1 MNEAIRMQVSAFVDG
16 ELPENEADLL
26 VRRLSQDADLRK
38 QVSEYLAIGRIMRGE
53 YRVQGSD
60 VLRERIAAE
69 LDERPLQEPA
79 DNATASA
86 PNRFLRPAA
95 GAAIAATVA
104 LVAIFGLGR
113 VADVD
118 APVPAT
124 AVVADEVASET
135 VPSMDDA
142 ELRRLL
148 ILRGDESNSFLTR
161 VTSLQ
166 MRAEELAEET
176 AAEETAAEEA
186 AAAESEA
193 EDDNDAAEPVT
204 RQP

>member
-16 ELPENEADLL
+16 ELPENEAELL
-26 VRRLSQDADLRK
+26 VRRLSQDAALRK

-53 YRVQGSD
+53 YSLQGSD
-60 VLRERIAAE
+60 ALRERIAAE
-69 LDERPLQEPA
+69 LDERPLQ
-79 DNATASA
+79 DSMDTAVSA
-86 PNRFLRPAA
+86 PPPRFVRPAA

-118 APVPAT
+118 APVPGT
-124 AVVADEVASET
+124 AVVADDVVSET
-135 VPSMDDA
+135 VPTMDDA

-148 ILRGDESNSFLTR
+148 ILHGEGSNSFSTR

-166 MRAEELAEET
+166 MRAEELAEEGDVDE
-176 AAEETAAEEA
+176 AEA
-186 AAAESEA
+186 AAEDES
-193 EDDNDAAEPVT
+193 AEPVT
-204 RQP
+204 SQP

>member
-16 ELPENEADLL
+16 ELPENEAELL
-26 VRRLSQDADLRK
+26 VRRLSQDAALRK

-53 YRVQGSD
+53 YSLQGSD
-60 VLRERIAAE
+60 ALRERIAAE
-69 LDERPLQEPA
+69 LDERPLQ
-79 DNATASA
+79 DSMDTAVSA
-86 PNRFLRPAA
+86 PPPRFVRPAA

-118 APVPAT
+118 APVPGT
-124 AVVADEVASET
+124 AVVADDVVSET
-135 VPSMDDA
+135 VPTMDDA

-148 ILRGDESNSFLTR
+148 ILHGEGSNSFSTR

-166 MRAEELAEET
+166 MRAEELAEEGDVDE
-176 AAEETAAEEA
+176 AEA
-186 AAAESEA
+186 AAEDESA
-193 EDDNDAAEPVT
+193 GPVT
-204 RQP
+204 SQP

>member
-53 YRVQGSD
+53 YSLQGSD
-60 VLRERIAAE
+60 ALRERIAAE
-69 LDERPLQEPA
+69 LGERPLQEAA
-79 DNATASA
+79 DTAVTTRPS
-86 PNRFLRPAA
+86 RFVRPAA

-118 APVPAT
+118 APGAGT
-124 AVVADEVASET
+124 AVVADEVVSET
-135 VPSMDDA
+135 VPTMDDS

-148 ILRGDESNSFLTR
+148 MLHGDESDSLLTR

-166 MRAEELAEET
+166 IRAEDLTEET
-176 AAEETAAEEA
+176 ATEEPEA
-186 AAAESEA
+186 DD
-193 EDDNDAAEPVT
+193 EDDSVEPVT
-204 RQP
+204 SQP

>member
-53 YRVQGSD
+53 YSLQGSD
-60 VLRERIAAE
+60 ALRERIAAE
-69 LDERPLQEPA
+69 LGERPSQEAA
-79 DNATASA
+79 DTAVTTQPS
-86 PNRFLRPAA
+86 RFLRPAA

-104 LVAIFGLGR
+104 LVAIFGLGQ

-118 APVPAT
+118 APGAGT
-124 AVVADEVASET
+124 AVVADEVVSET
-135 VPSMDDA
+135 VPTMDDS

-148 ILRGDESNSFLTR
+148 MLHGDESSSFLTR

-166 MRAEELAEET
+166 IRAEDLTEET
-176 AAEETAAEEA
+176 ATEKPEA
-186 AAAESEA
+186 DD
-193 EDDNDAAEPVT
+193 EDDSVEPVT
-204 RQP
+204 SQP

>member
-16 ELPENEADLL
+16 ELPENEAELL
-26 VRRLSQDADLRK
+26 VRRLSQDAHLRQ

-53 YRVQGSD
+53 YSVQGSD

-69 LDERPLQEPA
+69 LDAGPLQEPA
-79 DNATASA
+79 DPVVASQ
-86 PNRFLRPAA
+86 PSRYVRPVA

-118 APVPAT
+118 TAVPAT
-124 AVVADEVASET
+124 AVIADETVSET
-135 VPSMDDA
+135 VPTMSND
-142 ELRRLL
+142 ELRRLM
-148 ILRGDESNSFLTR
+148 ILHGDGSNSFSTR

-166 MRAEELAEET
+166 MRAEELAEEGT
-176 AAEETAAEEA
+176 ADEPEA
-186 AAAESEA
+186 
-193 EDDNDAAEPVT
+193 DDENVVTEPVT
-204 RQP
+204 SQP

>member
-26 VRRLSQDADLRK
+26 VRRLSQDAHLRK

-53 YRVQGSD
+53 YSLQGSD
-60 VLRERIAAE
+60 ALRERIAAE
-69 LDERPLQEPA
+69 LDAGSLQEPA
-79 DNATASA
+79 DSVVANQPS
-86 PNRFLRPAA
+86 RYVRPVA

-118 APVPAT
+118 TAAPAT
-124 AVVADEVASET
+124 AVIADEAVSET
-135 VPSMDDA
+135 VPTMSND
-142 ELRRLL
+142 ELRRLM
-148 ILRGDESNSFLTR
+148 ILHGDGSNSFSTR

-166 MRAEELAEET
+166 MRAEELAEE
-176 AAEETAAEEA
+176 AAVEDPQ
-186 AAAESEA
+186 A
-193 EDDNDAAEPVT
+193 EDEEDVTEPVT
-204 RQP
+204 SQP

>member
-53 YRVQGSD
+53 YGVQGSD

-79 DNATASA
+79 DSVTTAP

-95 GAAIAATVA
+95 GAAIAAAVA

-118 APVPAT
+118 APVAAT

-166 MRAEELAEET
+166 MRAEELAAEN
-176 AAEETAAEEA
+176 AAGEEA
-186 AAAESEA
+186 AAEPEA
-193 EDDNDAAEPVT
+193 DEEDDVAEPVT

>member
-38 QVSEYLAIGRIMRGE
+38 QVSKYLAIGRIMRGE
-53 YRVQGSD
+53 YSVQGSD
-60 VLRERIAAE
+60 ALRERIVAE

-79 DNATASA
+79 DTVAATPPSRYA
-86 PNRFLRPAA
+86 RPAA

-113 VADVD
+113 VSDVD
-118 APVPAT
+118 APAPAT
-124 AVVADEVASET
+124 AVVADEVVSET

-166 MRAEELAEET
+166 MRAEELAEE
-176 AAEETAAEEA
+176 AATEQAVDDEA

-193 EDDNDAAEPVT
+193 ADENDVAEPVT
-204 RQP
+204 HQP

>member
-1 MNEAIRMQVSAFVDG
+1 MQVSAFVDG

-53 YRVQGSD
+53 YNVQGSD
-60 VLRERIAAE
+60 VLRERIAAK

-79 DNATASA
+79 DSVTAA
-86 PNRFLRPAA
+86 PPNRYLRPAA

-104 LVAIFGLGR
+104 LVAIFGLGQ

-118 APVPAT
+118 QPDAAT

-135 VPSMDDA
+135 VPTLDDA

-148 ILRGDESNSFLTR
+148 REHGGDSNSFATR
-161 VTSLQ
+161 FISLQ
-166 MRAEELAEET
+166 MRAEELAVAT
-176 AAEETAAEEA
+176 AAEETTDVESETDEEA
-186 AAAESEA
+186 
-193 EDDNDAAEPVT
+193 DVVEPVT

>member
-16 ELPENEADLL
+16 ELPDNEADLL
-26 VRRLSQDADLRK
+26 VRRLSQDSGLRR
-38 QVSEYLAIGRIMRGE
+38 QVAEYLAVGRIMRGE
-53 YRVQGSD
+53 YSAHGSD

-79 DNATASA
+79 DTVVPARTS
-86 PNRFLRPAA
+86 RYVRPVA

-118 APVPAT
+118 NAVPGT
-124 AVVADEVASET
+124 AVVADEAVSET
-135 VPSMDDA
+135 VPTMTDD
-142 ELRRLL
+142 ELRRYMVLHGSDL
-148 ILRGDESNSFLTR
+148 NSFSTR

-166 MRAEELAEET
+166 ILAEELT
-176 AAEETAAEEA
+176 EEA
-186 AAAESEA
+186 AADDSEA
-193 EDDNDAAEPVT
+193 EDGTEVTEPT
-204 RQP
+204 TSQP

>member
-26 VRRLSQDADLRK
+26 VRRLSQDAHLRK

-53 YRVQGSD
+53 YSLQGSD
-60 VLRERIAAE
+60 ALRERIAAE
-69 LDERPLQEPA
+69 LDAGSLQEPA
-79 DNATASA
+79 DSVVANQPS
-86 PNRFLRPAA
+86 RYVRPVA

-118 APVPAT
+118 TAAPTT
-124 AVVADEVASET
+124 AVIADEAVSET
-135 VPSMDDA
+135 VPTMSDD
-142 ELRRLL
+142 ELRRLM
-148 ILRGDESNSFLTR
+148 ILHGDGSNSFSTR

-166 MRAEELAEET
+166 MRADELAEE
-176 AAEETAAEEA
+176 AAVEDPEADDEEDLT
-186 AAAESEA
+186 
-193 EDDNDAAEPVT
+193 EPVT
-204 RQP
+204 SQP